1 MYKCKWTKTYLC
13 KISDL
18 DECKENKDIC
28 GGRKCTNTPGA
39 YRCICV
45 GGLKHI
51 CVKFQILKSVRRIK
65 IYVAVV
71 NVQILLEHID
81 VYV

>member
-1 MYKCKWTKTYLC
+1 MCQ
-13 KISDL
+13 ISDL
-18 DECKENKDIC
+18 DECQENKDIC
-28 GGRKCTNTPGA
+28 GGGKCTNTPGA

-45 GGLKHI
+45 GGLNKHI
-51 CVKFQILKSVRRIK
+51 CVKFQILMNVRRIK

-71 NVQILLEHID
+71 NVKILLEHID

>member
-1 MYKCKWTKTYLC
+1 MC

-18 DECKENKDIC
+18 DECQENKDIC
-28 GGRKCTNTPGA
+28 GSGKCTNTPGA

-45 GGLKHI
+45 GGLNKHI

-65 IYVAVV
+65 IYVQVV

>member
-1 MYKCKWTKTYLC
+1 MCQ
-13 KISDL
+13 ISDL
-18 DECKENKDIC
+18 DECQENKDIY
-28 GGRKCTNTPGA
+28 GGGKCTNTPGA

-45 GGLKHI
+45 GGLNKHI
-51 CVKFQILKSVRRIK
+51 CVKFQILMNVRRIK